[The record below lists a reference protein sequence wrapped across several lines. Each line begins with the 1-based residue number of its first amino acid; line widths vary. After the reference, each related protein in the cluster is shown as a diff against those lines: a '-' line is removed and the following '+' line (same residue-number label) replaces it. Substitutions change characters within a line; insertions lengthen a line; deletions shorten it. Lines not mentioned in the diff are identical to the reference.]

1 MNKKQA
7 IAIIKSGRF
16 FSCSFEKKDGSVR
29 YLLGRSGVKKH
40 LRPNAKPQSYNPLE
54 MGYLSV
60 YDLQSKDYRLV
71 NLQTLISINNKKIK

>member
-16 FSCSFEKKDGSVR
+16 FSCSFLKKDGSVR
-29 YLLGRSGVKKH
+29 YLLGRSGVKKY
-40 LRPNAKPQSYNPLE
+40 LRPNAKPQAYNPQEL
-54 MGYLSV
+54 GYLSV

-71 NLQTLISINNKKIK
+71 NLQTIITLNNKQIK

>member
-16 FSCSFEKKDGSVR
+16 FSCTFEKKDGTVR
-29 YLLGRSGVKKH
+29 HLLGRSGVKKY
-40 LRPNAKPQSYNPLE
+40 LRPNAKPQSYNPQEL
-54 MGYLSV
+54 GYLSV

-71 NLQTLISINNKKIK
+71 NLQTLTTINNKKIK

>member
-7 IAIIKSGRF
+7 IAIIKSGKF
-16 FSCSFEKKDGSVR
+16 FSCSFTKKDGSVR

-40 LRPNAKPQSYNPLE
+40 LRPNSKGRSYDPSEL
-54 MGYLSV
+54 GYLSV

-71 NLQTLISINNKKIK
+71 NLQTITIINGKKVK

>member
-7 IAIIKSGRF
+7 IAIMKSGKF
-16 FSCSFEKKDGSVR
+16 FSCSFLKKDGTVR

-40 LRPNAKPQSYNPLE
+40 LRPNAKPKSYNPQEL
-54 MGYLSV
+54 GYLSV

-71 NLQTLISINNKKIK
+71 NLQTITTINNKKIK